1 MKKLVKT
8 LSFFLPILLF
18 FQCKPYQPEG
28 QGLIGTITWIEGNQ
42 MPMIQDGENPEKG
55 AKKVERTLHI
65 FPLTNISDVKVEEGL
80 ITSIATTKIKEVKT
94 DGSGK
99 YAVDLSPGRY
109 TVLTVEEDGLFA
121 SIFDGEGNI
130 QPVTVKENEWTLL
143 DILINYKAY
152 Y

>member
-1 MKKLVKT
+1 MKKLLT
-8 LSFFLPILLF
+8 PFIYLLAFLFLV
-18 FQCKPYQPEG
+18 QCKPYQPEG
-28 QGLIGTITWIEGNQ
+28 QGIIGTITWIEGNQ

-80 ITSIATTKIKEVKT
+80 ITSIATTKVKEVKT

-109 TVLTVEEDGLFA
+109 TILTVEENGLFA